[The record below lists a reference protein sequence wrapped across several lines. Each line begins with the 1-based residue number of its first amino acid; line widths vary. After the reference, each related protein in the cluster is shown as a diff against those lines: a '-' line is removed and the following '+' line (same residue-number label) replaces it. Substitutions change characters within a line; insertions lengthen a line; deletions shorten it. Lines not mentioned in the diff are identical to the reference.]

1 MQRGFGRNY
10 LGDMLVASCK
20 ITPEQLREALA
31 YQTEKARE
39 GSRMLLGQ
47 VLGELGSCT
56 DEDIARAMADRAGV
70 PFISLRNYN
79 PDNAAMNLI
88 EPELAQRYNALPIG
102 FEDGKLLVALRHP
115 ADIIA
120 IDDLRI
126 ITGYDIR
133 PVIVSD
139 GELTA
144 ALRHFSRS
152 TVELEP
158 KETEALEG
166 PEQFGEAEEGE
177 DRPAVQLA
185 NQIIQ
190 ESVRNEASDVHV
202 EPLEKIMRVR
212 MRIDGVLHE
221 IMHHPRRMHPSLVSR
236 LKVMSGMDIAE
247 RRLPQDGRM
256 TMKIDKRTIDIRAAT
271 LPSVYGEKLTMR
283 ILDRDARLITLPE
296 MGFPQD
302 QLEKYQLMINLPYGF
317 ILVTGPTGSGKSTTL
332 YATLDVLNKPDRHI
346 ITLEDP
352 VERHLDGINQIQI
365 NLKAG
370 LTFAAGL
377 RAIIRN
383 DPDVIMVGEIR
394 DHESARIA
402 VESSLTGHLVLATLH
417 TNDAAGAIAR
427 LADMGIEPYLTASSL
442 AGIVAQRLVR
452 LLCTHCREPYVLSH
466 AEILASVP
474 DFPMAAGEQE
484 IKIYKPRGCIHCNKT
499 GYKGRTGVYELL
511 RSSEN
516 IQRLTLERRS
526 LQEIRDAAIAE
537 GMVALRQDGLAKV
550 RRGLTSLEE
559 VIRVVV

>member
-1 MQRGFGRNY
+1 MQKGFSRNY
-10 LGDMLVASCK
+10 LGDMLIASGN
-20 ITPEQLREALA
+20 ITPEQLQEALA
-31 YQTEKARE
+31 YQADKARE
-39 GSRMLLGQ
+39 GSRVLLGQ
-47 VLGELGSCT
+47 VLSELGFCT
-56 DEDIARAMADRAGV
+56 EDDIARVMAHRAGV
-70 PFISLRNYN
+70 PFISLRKYSL
-79 PDNAAMNLI
+79 DNAAMNLI

-139 GELTA
+139 SELTA
-144 ALRHFSRS
+144 AIRHFGRS
-152 TVELEP
+152 AVELEQ
-158 KETEALEG
+158 KEEEVPEE
-166 PEQFGEAEEGE
+166 PEQLVGGDEGE
-177 DRPAVQLA
+177 ERPAVQLA

-190 ESVRNEASDVHV
+190 ESVRNEASDVHI
-202 EPLEKIMRVR
+202 EPLEKVMRVR

-221 IMHHPRRMHPSLVSR
+221 VMQLPRRMHPSLVSR

-256 TMKIDKRTIDIRAAT
+256 TMKIDKRTIDIRSAT
-271 LPSVYGEKLTMR
+271 LPSAYGEKFTMR

-296 MGFPQD
+296 MGFPRD

-332 YATLDVLNKPDRHI
+332 YATLDVLNKPNRHI

-352 VERHLDGINQIQI
+352 LERHLDGVNQIQI
-365 NLKAG
+365 NLRAG

-417 TNDAAGAIAR
+417 TNDAAGAITR
-427 LADMGIEPYLTASSL
+427 LTDMGIEPYLTASSL

-452 LLCTHCREPYVLSH
+452 LLCTHCREPYLLSR

-474 DFPMAAGEQE
+474 DFPLAAAEEE
-484 IKIYKPRGCIHCNKT
+484 ITIYKPHGCIRCGKT

-511 RSSEN
+511 RSSDN

-537 GMVALRQDGLAKV
+537 GMVTLRQDGLAKV